1 MFVRRNVQINN
12 SRNKW
17 VNYSKAVAVENAGLD
32 SVEELVLAKKR
43 FLVAPKVDAS

>member
-1 MFVRRNVQINN
+1 MFARRNLQINN

-32 SVEELVLAKKR
+32 SVEVLVFAKKR